1 MINKIHLKKLFF
13 LCTFFLIFNI
23 CKVYSSGQV
32 VIIAK
37 IENEII
43 TNIDIEKENRYLLAL
58 NPSLRSIEQ
67 NKLLKIAKRSIE
79 KEIIKKIEVS
89 KYYKIEDDNTYFNE
103 IFKDFYKGLNLKTED
118 ELKKYLLN
126 YNLDLKEVK
135 NKIKIEA
142 LWNEM
147 IYTKFKNQIDID
159 ELKLRDKLKKKIS
172 TKKDNYSYLL
182 YEIIFSSKKKEEID
196 KKYKII
202 KNSINEIGFKK
213 TANLY
218 SETDSSKR
226 NGKSGWVDENQLSKI
241 IQKQLSSIKKGEFT
255 KIISVTGGSLILKIE
270 DKKKIEN
277 NLNFEDEL
285 KKTISFERI
294 RQLNQF
300 STIYFSK
307 IKNNLSIYEK

>member
-1 MINKIHLKKLFF
+1 MKLF
-13 LCTFFLIFNI
+13 L
-23 CKVYSSGQV
+23 VQ
-32 VIIAK
+32 
-37 IENEII
+37 
-43 TNIDIEKENRYLLAL
+43 
-58 NPSLRSIEQ
+58 
-67 NKLLKIAKRSIE
+67 
-79 KEIIKKIEVS
+79 
-89 KYYKIEDDNTYFNE
+89 
-103 IFKDFYKGLNLKTED
+103 
-118 ELKKYLLN
+118 
-126 YNLDLKEVK
+126 
-135 NKIKIEA
+135 
-142 LWNEM
+142 
-147 IYTKFKNQIDID
+147 
-159 ELKLRDKLKKKIS
+159 
-172 TKKDNYSYLL
+172 
-182 YEIIFSSKKKEEID
+182 KKKEEID

-226 NGKSGWVDENQLSKI
+226 NGKIGWVDENQLSKI
-241 IQKQLSSIKKGEFT
+241 IQKELSSIKKGEFT

-285 KKTISFERI
+285 KKTISFERN